1 MTTKSE
7 TGHAKNIAN
16 FQTLIEF
23 VKGYGSA
30 YNPSKQNLQLTAL
43 IALKETADNAIAN
56 VLSKSTHYNTKVTE
70 RQEAFSNIKSL
81 STRLINALQATEAT
95 TGTIDSAKAYNRK
108 MQGKKAFAPK
118 TPTEPNTPVPRT
130 ISTSQQ
136 SYDMLI
142 QHLSGI
148 KSVLE
153 NEPSYFPNEVELQI
167 NTLDA
172 KIADLQSRNI
182 AVANAYTDIS
192 NARIERNETI
202 YTGEN
207 SIFKTAADV
216 KKYIKSVFGAASP
229 QFALVKGIEFSKPR
243 L

>member
-1 MTTKSE
+1 MTSKSE

-30 YNPSKQNLQLTAL
+30 YNPSKQNLQLPAL
-43 IALKETADNAIAN
+43 DALKESADTALADL
-56 VLSKSTHYNTKVTE
+56 LSKNAKYNVKVSE
-70 RQEAFSNIKSL
+70 RQEAFSNL
-81 STRLINALQATEAT
+81 RTLATRLINALQATDAAN
-95 TGTIDSAKAYNRK
+95 GIINDAKAYNRK
-108 MQGKKAFAPK
+108 IQGKKAFAPK
-118 TPTEPNTPVPRT
+118 IPTGTNALLPNT

-136 SYDMLI
+136 SYDQLI

-148 KSVLE
+148 KTILE
-153 NEPSYFPNEVELQI
+153 SEPSYIPNETDLQI
-167 NTLDA
+167 GTLTS
-172 KIADLQSRNI
+172 KITDLQNKNI
-182 AVANAYTDIS
+182 AVANAYTDVS
-192 NARIERNETI
+192 NSRIVRNQII

-207 SIFKTAADV
+207 SIFETAADV

-229 QFALVKGIEFSKPR
+229 QFAQVKGLSISKPR